1 MTTRALMP
9 RVSAPGP
16 YDAGARLPHEEAGL
30 RHVATYPGQVPITC
44 DACGGARDEE
54 QPPLT
59 WSLSVERGRVQ
70 RYCEPCTRQ
79 NLRDLEGKLDLD
91 P

>member
-1 MTTRALMP
+1 MP
-9 RVSAPGP
+9 
-16 YDAGARLPHEEAGL
+16 
-30 RHVATYPGQVPITC
+30 TYPEQVPITC

-79 NLRDLEGKLDLD
+79 NLRDLEGKLDLER
-91 P
+91 